1 MQAAADYLK
10 YDNCDNLNKPP
21 LGRQGLL
28 RNALHE
34 PVGRSSTA
42 SAPGA
47 RSRHGPGRR
56 RSPTLWRTHRDIKDS
71 WSSLLDI
78 IKTNERLARF
88 ARPGHW
94 NDPDQLEVGN
104 AGLTS
109 VEQRTQ
115 ISLWAMTAAPLLI
128 STDLRHVSASA
139 LNLLGNRQVIALDQ
153 DPLGRQARVVR
164 SSADSPRLSIKP
176 LADGRGR
183 SPSSTRQRAIRN

>member
-1 MQAAADYLK
+1 M
-10 YDNCDNLNKPP
+10 
-21 LGRQGLL
+21 
-28 RNALHE
+28 
-34 PVGRSSTA
+34 
-42 SAPGA
+42 
-47 RSRHGPGRR
+47 
-56 RSPTLWRTHRDIKDS
+56 
-71 WSSLLDI
+71 
-78 IKTNERLARF
+78 ARF

-164 SSADSPRLSIKP
+164 SSGGLTSFVKP
-176 LADGRGR
+176 LADGSWAVAFFNETTLPKSVPVAVTALGLPRAPAYQLKNVWSGNLSHTR
-183 SPSSTRQRAIRN
+183 DGVINVRVIPHGTVVYRVSTG